1 MAQMRAPVLRLDLRT
16 RTLLLFTLLFTI
28 AGVALFIWTLG
39 YGVEKAKSRLSAELR
54 AIASTAAAGIDGDTH
69 AALVASNV
77 PTGRPLED
85 QRYRDLV
92 SWLAKVKQSHGTLI
106 LNNGKVEPKIFLYTY
121 TYAITDTA
129 QLMFVGS
136 AGAADAE
143 PSGALFR
150 QFYTKSIPEM
160 FDGLKQPSVS
170 VEKPVDDEW
179 GDWVSGFA
187 PIHNSKGEVVGA
199 VGVDMR
205 DRVIAA
211 VQSEVMRQLL
221 PIYGGGYIVVIS
233 LVLLLSHGISR
244 SFSTLTRAAERVAE
258 GDYSQDFSRGYGGMV
273 QDETTTLAFAFQ
285 KMIDKV
291 AAREQRLRQQ
301 VQDLKIEIDLSKQER
316 QVAEITDT
324 DYFRNLQVKARVLRS
339 RASEHAA
346 ELEQSGGETPAV
358 STPTER
364 ITAVNDR

>member
-16 RTLLLFTLLFTI
+16 RTVLLFTLLFTI
-28 AGVALFIWTLG
+28 AGVALFVWTLS
-39 YGVEKAKSRLSAELR
+39 YGVEKAKSRLSAELS

-92 SWLAKVKQSHGTLI
+92 SWLAKVKHSQGTLT
-106 LNNGKVEPKIFLYTY
+106 LDNGKVEPKIFLYTY

-136 AGAADAE
+136 AGAADPE

-160 FDGLKQPSVS
+160 FDGLRQPSVS

-187 PIHNSKGEVVGA
+187 PIRNSKGEVVGA

-205 DRVIAA
+205 EHVLAA
-211 VQSEVMRQLL
+211 VPGEVMGQLL
-221 PIYGGGYIVVIS
+221 PIYGGAYLIVLVM
-233 LVLLLSHGISR
+233 VLLLSHGISR
-244 SFSTLTRAAERVAE
+244 SFSTLTRAAERVAA
-258 GDYSQDFSRGYGGMV
+258 GDYSQDFGRRFSGMI
-273 QDETTTLAFAFQ
+273 QDETTTLALTFQ

-301 VQDLKIEIDLSKQER
+301 VQDLKIEIDLSKQDR

-324 DYFRNLQVKARVLRS
+324 DYFRSLQVKARVLRS

-346 ELEQSGGETPAV
+346 ELEQAGSDAPAA
-358 STPTER
+358 SATAPPPT
-364 ITAVNDR
+364 AG